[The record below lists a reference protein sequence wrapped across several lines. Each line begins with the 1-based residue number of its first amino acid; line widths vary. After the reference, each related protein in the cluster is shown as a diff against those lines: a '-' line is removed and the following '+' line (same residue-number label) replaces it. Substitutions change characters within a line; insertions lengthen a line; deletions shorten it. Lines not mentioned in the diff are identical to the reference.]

1 VAEGRRRDSAGQPGQ
16 ARRPGGHEARGEGQG
31 AGRRPGTAVTAL
43 GREERAGEGMGR
55 GGMGISSGGSPV
67 AFVLRNWGQA
77 STTALRTPD

>member
-43 GREERAGEGMGR
+43 GRGGEGR
-55 GGMGISSGGSPV
+55 GGHGEGRHGDFLRWVSSSI
-67 AFVLRNWGQA
+67 
-77 STTALRTPD
+77 RTP